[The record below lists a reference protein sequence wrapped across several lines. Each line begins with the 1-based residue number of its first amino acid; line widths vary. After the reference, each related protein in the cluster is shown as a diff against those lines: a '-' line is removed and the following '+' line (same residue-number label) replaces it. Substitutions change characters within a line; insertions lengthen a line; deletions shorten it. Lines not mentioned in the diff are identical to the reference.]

1 MPLDIVV
8 DTGDLDK
15 IVEAME
21 KKGADFAASITSGVK
36 RRFEFD
42 RRQGMARFHAIKR
55 RKSGTKRFAAP
66 RPAIPEAVQTPESF
80 AAKFVDTF
88 FKGAF

>member
-1 MPLDIVV
+1 MPLDVVV

-15 IVEAME
+15 ITEAME
-21 KKGADFAASITSGVK
+21 KKGAEFAEYVVNGVK
-36 RRFEFD
+36 RKYEVD
-42 RRQGMARFHAIKR
+42 RRLGMAKFHAIKR
-55 RKSGTKRFAAP
+55 AKSGKKRFAAP
-66 RPAIPEAVQTPESF
+66 RPAIPSAEQVPSF